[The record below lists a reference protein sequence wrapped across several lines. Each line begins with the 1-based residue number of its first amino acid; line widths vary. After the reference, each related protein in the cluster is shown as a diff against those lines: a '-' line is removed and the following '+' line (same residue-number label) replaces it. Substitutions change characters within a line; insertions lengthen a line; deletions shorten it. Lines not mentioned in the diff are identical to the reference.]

1 VIHALLERLNRF
13 ARGTEDLH
21 LVVVGDGHHDPGVI
35 LVPVE
40 VADAISEASVH
51 EKSGVI
57 SAWSLYKRKLG
68 DLQLRW
74 PFFRIFITL
83 LGADHAEI
91 PQADTAIVA

>member
-13 ARGTEDLH
+13 ARGTKDLH

-51 EKSGVI
+51 KKSGLV
-57 SAWSLYKRKLG
+57 SVLDCRRGNL
-68 DLQLRW
+68 DLQLWW
-74 PFFRIFITL
+74 PIFRFFITL
-83 LGADHAEI
+83 LSADQAEI